1 MCRQR
6 RMKWQK
12 IKRWRKYNSFLSL
25 FKRFFGACTFVFFVF
40 CLSVYMKRHKIIKD
54 QKKKGVQLLF
64 SFFVKC
70 FLGGIL
76 WFFLALRM
84 CRWRCRCIKE
94 TKHRGATFWS
104 FQFVISYLFGLGGKK
119 SSPLAIMI
127 NIEISNCQFWP
138 WISSPLTILYG
149 LHETL
154 IPNFRLGCIGDLYLP
169 FKLALEFFISSFIWP
184 WKKKFF
190 STCHFT

>member
-1 MCRQR
+1 MCE
-6 RMKWQK
+6 WGLGYLSHD
-12 IKRWRKYNSFLSL
+12 IISSCVTSNHFWWFEILEHSFYY
-25 FKRFFGACTFVFFVF
+25 A
-40 CLSVYMKRHKIIKD
+40 I
-54 QKKKGVQLLF
+54 
-64 SFFVKC
+64 
-70 FLGGIL
+70 
-76 WFFLALRM
+76 
-84 CRWRCRCIKE
+84 RWRCKCIKE
-94 TKHRGATFWS
+94 TKHRGATFLS

-154 IPNFRLGCIGDLYLP
+154 IPNFRLGCIGDLHLP
-169 FKLALEFFISSFIWP
+169 FRLALEFFISSFIWP